1 MKKSIRFKRSFN
13 DQLIEILCY
22 YSDDKNKQDNA
33 MKIESLKIE
42 NVGGISSLS
51 IEKFDPKMN
60 IICGENGIGK
70 TNILDSI
77 AHCLNKSSTSI
88 LRKKVNTEI
97 GRICI

>member
-1 MKKSIRFKRSFN
+1 MKKSITFKRSFN

-51 IEKFDPKMN
+51 LDSFDPNLN

-77 AHCLNKSSTSI
+77 ASLFSSYEPISISVKSGF
-88 LRKKVNTEI
+88 EDA
-97 GRICI
+97 